1 LAELIQRKDQVHNM
15 ASFHPGNDMF
25 KEDTNTRN
33 DLVLGFIFG
42 AEFVISWFFLWL
54 IGTDMVWFKSLEAC
68 IIKEDTAR
76 RKRIIF
82 LIANTFVV
90 DASSK
95 RPAEIAHETLFNV
108 NNEI

>member
-15 ASFHPGNDMF
+15 AAFHHGNDMF
-25 KEDTNTRN
+25 NEDTNTGN

-68 IIKEDTAR
+68 ILKENTVR

-82 LIANTFVV
+82 LITNTFVV
-90 DASSK
+90 NTSSK
-95 RPAEIAHETLFNV
+95 RPTEIAH
-108 NNEI
+108 